1 MKFLNCVSGYHMF
14 MVDICTPLAP
24 HSLPKLMEHLAGI
37 FDICSYDLLILLYLL
52 GSNSQL
58 SRESFLAVIQLIQVK
73 RMTKAMFNRK
83 EFPFL
88 VVLIP
93 FVLSCMKYEFH
104 KFDDVFYNGAVMV
117 TYRRELRAYDCKRAC
132 LMTKGCRGFNMEWI
146 QDIADVGY
154 CDLVDM
160 RLAKTLTFKSNYC
173 VYDSIETK
181 SLDISFGLWL
191 GASKSLDGI
200 DVVSG
205 HTCRY
210 RLQLQFL
217 RIRRDDRASFGEQ
230 LPEIVPW

>member
-1 MKFLNCVSGYHMF
+1 
-14 MVDICTPLAP
+14 
-24 HSLPKLMEHLAGI
+24 
-37 FDICSYDLLILLYLL
+37 
-52 GSNSQL
+52 
-58 SRESFLAVIQLIQVK
+58 
-73 RMTKAMFNRK
+73 MTKAMFNRK

-160 RLAKTLTFKSNYC
+160 RLAKTLTFKSNYSLYGKHC
-173 VYDSIETK
+173 ILSTTGCNYKHYVEVIPLIYIWHDCLEMVSYRFLALCPSGMIFYPTTGRCYEVISKRKNWSESQQYCRSLYDQAHLMEIYDSKQQELFESMTQ
-181 SLDISFGLWL
+181 GN
-191 GASKSLDGI
+191 
-200 DVVSG
+200 
-205 HTCRY
+205 
-210 RLQLQFL
+210 
-217 RIRRDDRASFGEQ
+217 
-230 LPEIVPW
+230 